1 MKDSINIRIFTL
13 FLCSS
18 VFLCSAVFAEAA
30 DSNSTGVE
38 RYAIYIGSNS
48 GGKNNSRLLYA
59 GTDAMSFQKTM
70 SEIGGVPESN
80 SILLLDPSKENVDD
94 ALSAV
99 SNAIVQGKSVSRRT
113 EFIFYY
119 SGHSDENALL
129 LGKSSYEYSQLK
141 ESISN
146 VPSDVHVVILD
157 SCYSGNFIR
166 TKGGQRKKPFLMD
179 DSTVVKGHAYL
190 SSSSALESSQESDEI
205 GSSFFTN
212 AMLTGL
218 RGAADTSGDNKVSL
232 NELYSYAFN
241 DTLAR
246 TESSSAGPQHPNY
259 NITLVGSG
267 DLILSDI
274 SASESALMIPEE
286 ITGKIIIRDSFGKL
300 ISEINKTEK
309 NPVYFALSA
318 GTYTAVLITE
328 TDTLQGTFLLKKNQL
343 LKLDRSYFNSVI
355 ARTENRLRGD
365 ETVNEAENSAES
377 EGNEGA
383 LGPSGISETT
393 VPLEIKPFH
402 FAFAGEN
409 GSNVQSII
417 SIGLIRASDFI
428 VNGAQASLFS
438 GNVTD
443 TMNGAQASLIGVDAG
458 VVNGIQGA
466 GIYASSQ
473 VLNGAQASGI
483 FNRSGT
489 VNGVQGTGIYN
500 LADSLFGVQA
510 SGIFNTMQ
518 DGLGIQATG
527 IFNSARTINGIQ
539 AAGLF
544 NISGTVRG
552 VQVGGVVNVAKK
564 VTGIQVGLINVAEEN
579 NGVAL
584 GFINIIRNGVHD
596 AGMMIDTNGNMFV
609 QIQGGTNHLFTTAL
623 YGSSPRY
630 FFSSGGDDYYHFFAL
645 GLGTRFNCRKVS
657 FDIEALF
664 FNTLCQAVVDI
675 GDEIHD
681 IINKYE
687 DDGKSFSD
695 DASTEDK
702 DRVENLA
709 EQFHKYTYPSL
720 RFSVSY
726 NLLSHFSLFA
736 TACVD
741 VRIED
746 WNDEAFDYG
755 NRNLSID
762 FTAGSN
768 DVTLYPSFGLGVK
781 IR

>member
-328 TDTLQGTFLLKKNQL
+328 TDTMQGNFILKKNQL
-343 LKLDRSYFNSVI
+343 LKLDRSYFNSVV
-355 ARTENRLRGD
+355 ARTEHRLRGD
-365 ETVNEAENSAES
+365 ETVNEAENFAE
-377 EGNEGA
+377 NEENDRA
-383 LGPSGISETT
+383 LEPSGLSETP

-402 FAFAGEN
+402 FMFAGEN

-438 GNVTD
+438 GNVTG
-443 TMNGAQASLIGVDAG
+443 TMNGAQAALIGVDAG
-458 VVNGIQGA
+458 IVNGAQA
-466 GIYASSQ
+466 SGIYTTSQ
-473 VLNGAQASGI
+473 VLNGVQASGI

-527 IFNSARTINGIQ
+527 IFNSARTMNGIQ

-544 NISGTVRG
+544 NISGTIRG
-552 VQVGGVVNVAKK
+552 VQAVGVVNVAKK
-564 VTGIQVGLINVAEEN
+564 VTGVQVGLINVAEEN

-584 GFINIIRNGVHD
+584 GLINIIRNGVHD

>member
-70 SEIGGVPESN
+70 SEIGGVPECN

-286 ITGKIIIRDSFGKL
+286 MTGKIIIRDSFGKL

-377 EGNEGA
+377 EGNGSAVEPAGY
-383 LGPSGISETT
+383 SGTDT
-393 VPLEIKPFH
+393 ALEIRPFH
-402 FAFAGEN
+402 FAFAGN
-409 GSNVQSII
+409 NSSRTQSVI
-417 SIGLIRASDFI
+417 SIGIIRASDFI

-438 GNVTD
+438 GNVTG

-473 VLNGAQASGI
+473 VLNGVQASGI

-489 VNGVQGTGIYN
+489 VNGVQGTGIFN
-500 LADSLFGVQA
+500 QANSLMGVQG
-510 SGIFNTMQ
+510 SGIFNTVQ
-518 DGLGIQATG
+518 DGSGIQAAG
-527 IFNSARTINGIQ
+527 LFNCARTMNGIQ

-544 NISGTVRG
+544 NISGTIRG
-552 VQVGGVVNVAKK
+552 VQAVGVVNVAKK
-564 VTGIQVGLINVAEEN
+564 VTGVQVGLINVAEEN

-584 GFINIIRNGVHD
+584 GLINIIRNGVHD
-596 AGMMIDTNGNMFV
+596 AGMMIDTNGNIFT
-609 QIQGGTNHLFTTAL
+609 QIQSGTNHLFTTAL

-630 FFSSGGDDYYHFFAL
+630 FFSSGGNDYYHFFAL

-709 EQFHKYTYPSL
+709 EQFHKYAYPSL

-768 DVTLYPSFGLGVK
+768 DVTLYPSFGFGVK